1 MAWLLNTNL
10 RGDSLIIIND
20 KALNYAKKNGFCFEV
35 KVIPITLEC
44 WNGTKTQAK
53 SLKTKVI
60 LENEIEKELYNEFE
74 VSGIKVYIAK
84 ELKMDENVNIIQHV
98 KLPFTKPSFGVQGVR
113 V

>member
-1 MAWLLNTNL
+1 M
-10 RGDSLIIIND
+10 
-20 KALNYAKKNGFCFEV
+20 
-35 KVIPITLEC
+35 
-44 WNGTKTQAK
+44 
-53 SLKTKVI
+53 I